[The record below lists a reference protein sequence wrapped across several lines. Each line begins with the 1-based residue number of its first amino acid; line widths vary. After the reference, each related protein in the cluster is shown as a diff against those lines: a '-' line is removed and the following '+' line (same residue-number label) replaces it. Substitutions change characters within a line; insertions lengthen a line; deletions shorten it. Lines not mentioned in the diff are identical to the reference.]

1 MTATSTRPISILLVD
16 DSELVRSGL
25 RVLLGRPEYA
35 THLTIVGEA
44 SSVATAIAETAR
56 LKPDLVLLDLRL
68 PDGSGLEACRQ
79 ILARATGTRVLILTS
94 VIEDRIIQE
103 ALSSG
108 AHGYLLKEIN
118 AQGLY
123 QAIIDVAAGRFIID
137 PAITNHVLNLVRTGG
152 DKKDTGTKINLL
164 SPQERRVL
172 AFVSEGKTNKEI
184 AHAMGLSDKTVKNY
198 LSNIFE
204 KLNLTRRAQA
214 ATFYT
219 NNRNSPK
226 SYGPNP

>member
-1 MTATSTRPISILLVD
+1 MTTETPRAITLLLVD

-25 RVLLGRPEYA
+25 KVLLGNLEHADR
-35 THLTIVGEA
+35 LKIVGEA
-44 SSVATAIAETAR
+44 VSVASAIAETER
-56 LKPDLVLLDLRL
+56 LRPDLILLDLRL

-79 ILARATGTRVLILTS
+79 ILVRFPNTRILILTS
-94 VIEDRIIQE
+94 VIDDHLVQE

-123 QAIIDVAAGRFIID
+123 QAIIDVAAGKFILD
-137 PAITNHVLNLVRTGG
+137 PTVTSHVLNMVRKG
-152 DKKDTGTKINLL
+152 DNKDSAKLNLL
-164 SPQERRVL
+164 SAQERRVL

-184 AHAMGLSDKTVKNY
+184 AAQMDLSDKTVKNY

-204 KLNLTRRAQA
+204 KLHLSRRAQA

-219 NNRNSPK
+219 ATHSPLMPN
-226 SYGPNP
+226 GPSD